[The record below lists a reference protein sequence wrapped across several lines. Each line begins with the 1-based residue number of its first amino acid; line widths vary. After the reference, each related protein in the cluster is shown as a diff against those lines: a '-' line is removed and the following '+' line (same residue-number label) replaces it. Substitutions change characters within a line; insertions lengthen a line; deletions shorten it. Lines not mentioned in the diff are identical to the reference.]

1 MAGAT
6 PADLTEPLTHA
17 PSSEPPFQQEISQG
31 SLRLESF
38 LSNQHFKIDFR
49 VKGK

>member
-1 MAGAT
+1 MT
-6 PADLTEPLTHA
+6 IQPSPQPAP
-17 PSSEPPFQQEISQG
+17 PRSEPPFQQISQG